1 MIRAKGVLQVFRG
14 RLKRSVCFGLLI
26 LGLKREAQVD
36 IDVTQDARKRLR
48 LTGRLQKPNRPRRIG
63 CGFVNATAQQ
73 RSRGSAIVQERQN
86 ACALPSG
93 LHGRFTYRQSLIRK
107 PQGRVII
114 TSRKSK

>member
-1 MIRAKGVLQVFRG
+1 MIRAEGLLQVLRG
-14 RLKRSVCFGLLI
+14 RLKRRAGFRLLI
-26 LGLKREAQVD
+26 LGLKRQAQVD

-48 LTGRLQKPNRPRRIG
+48 LTGRLQKANRPRSIG
-63 CGFVNATAQQ
+63 CGFVNATGQQ
-73 RSRGSAIVQERQN
+73 FSRGSAIVQERQN

-107 PQGRVII
+107 PQRRVII